1 MFLLTLNEAELTI
14 TSPSCAGLT
23 AALGLQTICQ
33 LFFKHIHPTDLE
45 LEYAIAHIEDEVM
58 PLDLQLPVERSG
70 LTIRAEKIRGIAQG
84 QALSLDAFERVFNST
99 LKMGNKTEIASL
111 LIIRECLHHLRFSS
125 VTFT

>member
-1 MFLLTLNEAELTI
+1 
-14 TSPSCAGLT
+14 
-23 AALGLQTICQ
+23 LGVQTICQ

-70 LTIRAEKIRGIAQG
+70 LTIRTEKIRGIAQS
-84 QALSLDAFERVFNST
+84 QALSLEEFEQIFNST
-99 LKMGNKTEIASL
+99 LKRGNKTEIAAL

-125 VTFT
+125 VTF